1 MGIFKSTFSF
11 VFGTGFGVYLAQNY
25 NVPNIQKLVDT
36 GLVIAKHF
44 EENYRKPK
52 KRDNED

>member
-1 MGIFKSTFSF
+1 MGFFRSTFTF
-11 VFGTGFGVYLAQNY
+11 VVGAGLGVYLAQNY
-25 NVPNIQKLVDT
+25 NVPNIQKLVNT

-52 KRDNED
+52 KRDDEN